1 MSRPTLHIGNQN
13 YSSWSLRPWI
23 AFRHLGI
30 DFETRVLPLRTAEF
44 RQGIAALDV
53 AGRVP
58 VLVHGDVRVW
68 DSLAI
73 CEYGSEL
80 AGGQGWPPSVASRA
94 LARSV
99 SCEMHSGFESLRSQ
113 MPMNIR
119 ARRTVPMTPEL
130 ANDIARIDTSWNR
143 ARQKHAASGPWLFGD
158 YSIAD
163 AMYAPVA
170 LRFATYGV
178 ELSPVA
184 AAYRDTVLA
193 DPLLGEWIAAARGE
207 TWTLPVVEIGSERTQ

>member
-23 AFRHLGI
+23 ALRHLGI
-30 DFETRVLPLRTAEF
+30 DFDTRVLQLHTPEF
-44 RQGIAALDV
+44 RQNVSALDV
-53 AGRVP
+53 AGLVP
-58 VLVHGDVRVW
+58 VLVHGDIRIW

-80 AGGQGWPPSVASRA
+80 CGGLGWPPAIEQRAVARA
-94 LARSV
+94 V
-99 SCEMHSGFESLRSQ
+99 SCEMHSGFTALRSQ

-119 ARRTVPMTPEL
+119 ARRRVPITSEL
-130 ANDIARIDTSWNR
+130 AADIARIDASWSR
-143 ARQKHAASGPWLFGD
+143 GRQRYAASGPWLFGS

-178 ELSPVA
+178 ELSETA

-193 DPLLGEWIAAARGE
+193 DPLLGEWIAASRDE
-207 TWTLPVVEIGSERTQ
+207 RWTLNAIDELGEIA

>member
-1 MSRPTLHIGNQN
+1 MARPILHIGNRN
-13 YSSWSLRPWI
+13 FSSWSLRPWI
-23 AFRHLGI
+23 AFRHLGL
-30 DFETRVLPLRTAEF
+30 DFDTRVVPLDTPQF
-44 RQGIAALDV
+44 RQDLAALDV

-58 VLVHGDVRVW
+58 VLVHGETRVW

-80 AGGQGWPPSVASRA
+80 AGGRGWPPAAEVRA
-94 LARSV
+94 VARSV
-99 SCEMHSGFESLRSQ
+99 SCEMHSGFTALRSQ

-119 ARRTVPMTPEL
+119 ARRRVPMTPEL
-130 ANDIARIDTSWNR
+130 QADITRIETSWTR
-143 ARQKHAASGPWLFGD
+143 ARQRHAASGPWLFGA
-158 YSIAD
+158 YCIAD

-178 ELSPVA
+178 ELGPQA

-193 DPLLGEWIAAARGE
+193 DPLLGEWIAAAREESWTMPQYELGE
-207 TWTLPVVEIGSERTQ
+207 SVV

>member
-1 MSRPTLHIGNQN
+1 MTRPILHVGNQN

-30 DFETRVLPLRTAEF
+30 EFDTRVLPLQTPEF
-44 RQGIAALDV
+44 QQSIAALDV

-58 VLVHGDVRVW
+58 VLIHGEVRVW

-80 AGGQGWPPSVASRA
+80 AGGRGWPPALEVRA
-94 LARSV
+94 LARAV
-99 SCEMHSGFESLRSQ
+99 SCEMHSGFQALRSQ

-119 ARRTVPMTPEL
+119 ARRRVPMTSEL
-130 ANDIARIDTSWNR
+130 AADIARIDTSWTR
-143 ARQKHAASGPWLFGD
+143 ARQKHSASGPWLFGA

-178 ELSPVA
+178 ELGASA

-193 DPLLGEWIAAARGE
+193 DPLLGEWITAARGE
-207 TWTLPVVEIGSERTQ
+207 KWTLPYDDAGTDVV

>member
-1 MSRPTLHIGNQN
+1 MTRPILHIGNRN

-23 AFRHLGI
+23 AFRHLGL
-30 DFETRVLPLRTAEF
+30 DFDTRVLPLDTPEF
-44 RQGIAALDV
+44 RQGVAALDV

-58 VLVHGDVRVW
+58 ALIHGEIRVW

-80 AGGQGWPPSVASRA
+80 AGGRGWPPAIEQRA
-94 LARSV
+94 LARAV
-99 SCEMHSGFESLRSQ
+99 SCEMHSGFAALRSQ

-119 ARRTVPMTPEL
+119 ARRRVPLTQEL
-130 ANDIARIDTSWNR
+130 AADIARIDTSWCR
-143 ARQKHAASGPWLFGD
+143 ARQKHSASGPWLFGA

-170 LRFATYGV
+170 LRFATYDAQ
-178 ELSPVA
+178 LSPPA

-193 DPLLGEWIAAARGE
+193 DPLLGEWIQAARE
-207 TWTLPVVEIGSERTQ
+207 EPWTLPDDDIGVARG

>member
-1 MSRPTLHIGNQN
+1 MTRPTLHIGNRN

-30 DFETRVLPLRTAEF
+30 DFETRVLPLYTPEF
-44 RQGIAALDV
+44 AHLIAALDV

-58 VLVHGDVRVW
+58 ALIYGEVRVW

-80 AGGQGWPPSVASRA
+80 AGGRGWPSALETRA

-99 SCEMHSGFESLRSQ
+99 SCEMHAGFQALRSQ

-119 ARRTVPMTPEL
+119 AKRRVPMTTEL
-130 ANDIARIDTSWNR
+130 AADIARIDTSWTR
-143 ARQKHAASGPWLFGD
+143 ARHKHAASGPWLFGD

-178 ELSPVA
+178 ELSATA

-193 DPLLGEWIAAARGE
+193 DPLLGEWIAAARE
-207 TWTLPVVEIGSERTQ
+207 ESATLSQVEVGSEST

>member
-1 MSRPTLHIGNQN
+1 MTRPILHIGNRN

-23 AFRHLGI
+23 AFRHLGL
-30 DFETRVLPLRTAEF
+30 DFDTRVLPLGTPEF
-44 RQGIAALDV
+44 RQGVAALDV

-58 VLVHGDVRVW
+58 VLIHGEVRVW

-73 CEYGSEL
+73 CEYGCEL
-80 AGGQGWPPSVASRA
+80 AGGRGWPPSMELRA
-94 LARSV
+94 LARAV
-99 SCEMHSGFESLRSQ
+99 SCEMHAGFQNLREQ

-119 ARRTVPMTPEL
+119 ARRRVPMTPEL
-130 ANDIARIDTSWNR
+130 VADIQRIEASWNR
-143 ARQKHAASGPWLFGD
+143 ARQKHAASGPWLFGA

-178 ELSPVA
+178 ELGAMA
-184 AAYRDTVLA
+184 ATYRDTVLA
-193 DPLLGEWIAAARGE
+193 DPLLGEWIAAAREEPWSLSSDDVG
-207 TWTLPVVEIGSERTQ
+207 VAHD

>member
-1 MSRPTLHIGNQN
+1 MNRPTLHIGNQN

-23 AFRHLGI
+23 ALRHLGI
-30 DFETRVLPLRTAEF
+30 DFETRVLPLQTAEF

-58 VLVHGDVRVW
+58 VLVHGDVRIW

-80 AGGQGWPPSVASRA
+80 AGGRGWPSSPATRA

-99 SCEMHSGFESLRSQ
+99 SCEMHSSFQALRSQ

-119 ARRTVPMTPEL
+119 ARRRVTMDEAL
-130 ANDIARIDTSWNR
+130 KADIARIETSWTR

-178 ELSPVA
+178 ELGTVA
-184 AAYRDTVLA
+184 AAYRDTVLS
-193 DPLLGEWIAAARGE
+193 DPLLGEWIAAARAEPWSMPGYDVGE
-207 TWTLPVVEIGSERTQ
+207 EVK

>member
-1 MSRPTLHIGNQN
+1 MTRPILHIGNRN

-23 AFRHLGI
+23 AFRHLGL
-30 DFETRVLPLRTAEF
+30 DFDTRVLPLGTPEF
-44 RQGIAALDV
+44 RQGLAALDV

-58 VLVHGDVRVW
+58 VLIHGEIRVW

-80 AGGQGWPPSVASRA
+80 AGGRGWPPATETRA
-94 LARSV
+94 LARAV
-99 SCEMHSGFESLRSQ
+99 SCEMHAGFQALRSQ

-119 ARRTVPMTPEL
+119 ARRQVPMTAEL
-130 ANDIARIDTSWNR
+130 AADIARIDASWSR
-143 ARQKHAASGPWLFGD
+143 ARQKHAASGPWLFGG

-170 LRFATYGV
+170 LRFATYDV
-178 ELSPVA
+178 QLSGSA
-184 AAYRDTVLA
+184 ATYRDTVLA
-193 DPLLGEWIAAARGE
+193 DPLLGEWIAAAREESWSMPYDDVG
-207 TWTLPVVEIGSERTQ
+207 VARV